1 MSEQVNLRK
10 MFMGQIRNSLYTY
23 LIDGPLPLSFW
34 DYKVVLQFVDEAM
47 EANKGNINAYL
58 YEQKVT
64 LLNMKEHITVVRD
77 KFLIPYL
84 DKKRVQ

>member
-1 MSEQVNLRK
+1 MSEQVNLRGI
-10 MFMGQIRNSLYTY
+10 FESQIRNSLYTY
-23 LIDGPLPLSFW
+23 LINGPLPLSVW

-47 EANKGNINAYL
+47 EANKNNINTYL